1 MAKIVSGNSA
11 LDLKKSADNIFRKTM
26 HIFVE

>member
-11 LDLKKSADNIFRKTM
+11 LDLKKSADNIFRKIYA
-26 HIFVE
+26 HFR